1 MQQHNKNYVFYDLE
15 TSGLS
20 KQFDQILQFGAILT
34 DGELKEIDRL
44 EVRCRLQTHI
54 IPSPRALQV
63 TRVSPANLV
72 DERLPTHYQAIH
84 TIYKKLS
91 SWSPAIFFGY
101 NSISFD
107 EEFLRQAFYQTLHPC
122 YLTNTNGN
130 SRGDILRLMHAV
142 HILAPD
148 TISPVYDD
156 KGRARFML
164 DQLAP
169 NNGFLHE
176 QAHDA
181 MADVEATIYLAK
193 QVLDEAPH
201 VWDMLLATG
210 DKKSVQDM
218 LSSQEV
224 IVLCSG
230 SQGGTMSGNVIT
242 SCGINPLMQNQHG
255 VFDLNYDP
263 EKFFELD
270 TESLRTLMSSKKSPI
285 RKVYTNR
292 QPILVPMDD
301 TPEHL
306 LPSDMSSEDL
316 TAKARLIR
324 KNTDFRLR
332 VSEAMVDESNSEEE
346 TLDEVELQI
355 YEGFANRADSSL
367 MEKFHQES
375 GQNKIGVLRGL
386 EDLRMKRL
394 AQRLLYF
401 EHPELLSDKVKNA
414 MKDKIHERLT
424 LSEEVPW
431 RTVDNAR
438 AELEGLKELM
448 KGPEGEKFVR
458 DYESL
463 ISSWED

>member
-1 MQQHNKNYVFYDLE
+1 MQQDNKNYVFYDLE

-63 TRVSPANLV
+63 TRVSPASLI
-72 DERLPTHYQAIH
+72 DERLPTHYQAIRS
-84 TIYKKLS
+84 IYKKLS

-130 SRGDILRLMHAV
+130 SRGDVLRLMHAV

-169 NNGFLHE
+169 NNGFPHK

-193 QVLDEAPH
+193 QVLAEAPH

-210 DKKSVQDM
+210 DKKGVQGM
-218 LSSQEV
+218 MSSQEV
-224 IVLCSG
+224 LVLCGG
-230 SQGGTMSGNVIT
+230 SQGGLMSANMVT

-255 VFDLNYDP
+255 VFDLSYDP
-263 EKFFELD
+263 EKYLGLD
-270 TESLRTLMSSKKSPI
+270 TESLRTVMGSRKSPI

-306 LPSDMSSEDL
+306 LSDDITSEDL
-316 TAKARLIR
+316 TARARLIR

-332 VSEAMVDESNSEEE
+332 VSEAMVEESDAEEG

-355 YEGFANRADSSL
+355 YGEFVNRADSSL
-367 MEKFHQES
+367 MEKFHHAS
-375 GQNKIGVLRGL
+375 GENKIEVLRGL

-394 AQRLLYF
+394 AQRLMYF
-401 EHPELLSDKVKNA
+401 EYPELLSDKVKKA
-414 MKDKIHERLT
+414 MKDKIQQRLSIT
-424 LSEEVPW
+424 EEVPW
-431 RTVDNAR
+431 RTIEKAR
-438 AELEGLKELM
+438 VELEGLEDSM
-448 KGPEGEKFVR
+448 VTPEGEKFVH
-458 DYESL
+458 DYKSL
-463 ISSWED
+463 ISSWEE

>member
-1 MQQHNKNYVFYDLE
+1 MDVSEKNFIFYDLE

-63 TRVSPANLV
+63 TRVSPASLT
-72 DERLPTHYQAIH
+72 DESLPTHYQAVRS
-84 TIYKKLS
+84 IYKKLS

-122 YLTNTNGN
+122 YLTNTNGS

-148 TISPVYDD
+148 TISPVYDG

-169 NNGFLHE
+169 KNGFPHL

-181 MADVEATIYLAK
+181 MADVQATIYLAK
-193 QVLDEAPH
+193 RVLDEAPH

-210 DKKSVQDM
+210 DKRGVQDM

-224 IVLCSG
+224 LVLCG
-230 SQGGTMSGNVIT
+230 GNQGGTMSGSVVT

-255 VFDLNYDP
+255 VFDLNHDP
-263 EKFFELD
+263 EKYFGLD
-270 TESLRTLMSSKKSPI
+270 TESLRTVMGSKKSPI

-301 TPEHL
+301 TPEHV
-306 LPSDMSSEDL
+306 LPSDMTSEDL

-332 VSEAMVDESNSEEE
+332 VSEAMVDESYSEEE

-355 YEGFANRADSSL
+355 YEGFVSRADASL
-367 MEKFHQES
+367 MEKFHHAS
-375 GQNKIGVLRGL
+375 GENKIEVLRGL
-386 EDLRMKRL
+386 DDLRMKRL
-394 AQRLLYF
+394 AQRILYF
-401 EHPELLSDKVKNA
+401 EHPELLSDKVKSA
-414 MKDKIHERLT
+414 MKDKIQKRLT
-424 LSEEVPW
+424 VSEEVPW
-431 RTVDNAR
+431 RTIDKAR
-438 AELEGLKELM
+438 AELESLGDLM
-448 KGPEGEKFVR
+448 IGSEGEKFVQ
-458 DYESL
+458 DYQSL
-463 ISSWED
+463 LNSCEE

>member
-1 MQQHNKNYVFYDLE
+1 MDVSEQNFIFYDLE

-20 KQFDQILQFGAILT
+20 KQFDQILQFGAVLT

-44 EVRCRLQTHI
+44 EVRCRLQAHI
-54 IPSPRALQV
+54 VPSPRALQV
-63 TRVSPANLV
+63 TRISPSSLT
-72 DERLPTHYQAIH
+72 DERRPTHYQAIRS
-84 TIYKKLS
+84 IYKKLS
-91 SWSPAIFFGY
+91 SWSPAIFLGY

-122 YLTNTNGN
+122 YLTNTNGS

-148 TISPVYDD
+148 TISPIYDN

-169 NNGFLHE
+169 NNGFPHQ

-193 QVLDEAPH
+193 KVLDEAPH
-201 VWDMLLATG
+201 VWDMLLATS
-210 DKKSVQDM
+210 DKKSVHEM

-224 IVLCSG
+224 LVLC
-230 SQGGTMSGNVIT
+230 GGNHGGAMSSNMVT
-242 SCGINPLMQNQHG
+242 ACGINPLLQNQCG
-255 VFDLNYDP
+255 LFDLSHDP
-263 EKFFELD
+263 EKYFRLD
-270 TESLRTLMSSKKSPI
+270 TDSLRAVMGSRKSPI

-306 LPSDMSSEDL
+306 LPDDTRSEDL
-316 TAKARLIR
+316 MAKARLIR
-324 KNTDFRLR
+324 KNTEFRLR
-332 VSEAMVDESNSEEE
+332 VSEAMVDESDSEEE
-346 TLDEVELQI
+346 VLDEVELQI
-355 YEGFANRADSSL
+355 YEGFVNRADASL
-367 MEKFHQES
+367 MEKFHHAS
-375 GQNKIGVLRGL
+375 GENKIEVLRGL
-386 EDLRMKRL
+386 DDARMKRL

-414 MKDKIHERLT
+414 MQDKIYKRLVAF
-424 LSEEVPW
+424 EEVPW
-431 RTVDNAR
+431 RTISQAR
-438 AELEGLKELM
+438 AELEGLEKFM
-448 KGPEGEKFVR
+448 IVSEGEKFVAE
-458 DYESL
+458 YENL
-463 ISSWED
+463 IKSWEE